1 MEVFFVDL
9 LKKNI
14 HMDRIRSEAVTQITM
29 EDDRNIPDSKP
40 DADSVNLE
48 KAAIIIEEI
57 QPGTDTVNLKGH
69 MHFSI
74 LYHTTESGS
83 SLVSMEG
90 ELPFEEKLVM
100 KGVLPTD
107 TVNAAGEVEDLSVGI
122 INSRKLSIRS
132 LVTLNASVEELYD
145 EEAPIGIHGEE
156 PGQMEWL
163 EYRKIPMQLAQIAIC
178 KNDIFRIRDEVTLP
192 SNYPNIFKI
201 LWNTVQLGDVSF
213 KVMEEKLGV
222 QGEVQLFL
230 LYEGEGEDR
239 PVRTFETT
247 MPFSGVLE
255 CHGCREGMLPD
266 IRYVQGQPEL
276 TVRPDLDG
284 EERCV
289 GFELALDI
297 MIHIYEEETTEII
310 SDVYGVAK
318 EVRTESHRANLRRV
332 RSCVTGKTK
341 VTDHIRIPGGS
352 NGILQ
357 LLHSE
362 AKVSQGQQSTV
373 ENGILLKGGI
383 QVKVMYIT
391 GDDEN
396 PYACTNAQIPYS
408 YTLEVPGIMPED
420 MGKVYAEVEQL
431 QVTMLDGEEM
441 DVKAVLCFSTMV
453 FERVP
458 VDFISRIEVTEPDS
472 ALMNSLP
479 GMVIYVVKEG
489 DNLWNIGRKYYV
501 PVEKLRELN
510 NLSSDELQTGQKL
523 LIVKGN

>member
-1 MEVFFVDL
+1 MDL

-14 HMDRIRSEAVTQITM
+14 HMDRIRSEAVTQITL
-29 EDDRNIPDSKP
+29 EDDRNIPDSRP
-40 DADSVNLE
+40 DVNSINLE
-48 KAAIIIEEI
+48 KAEIIIEEI

-69 MHFSI
+69 MNFAI
-74 LYHTTESGS
+74 LYHTLESGS
-83 SLVSMEG
+83 SLVPLEG
-90 ELPFEEKLVM
+90 EIPFEEKLVM
-100 KGVLPTD
+100 KGVVPSD
-107 TVNAAGEVEDLSVGI
+107 TVSATGEVEDLSVGI

-145 EEAPIGIHGEE
+145 EEAPIGVHGQE
-156 PGQMEWL
+156 PGQTEWL
-163 EYRKIPMQLAQIAIC
+163 EYRKVPLQLAQIAIC

-192 SNYPNIFKI
+192 SNYPNVFKI
-201 LWNTVQLGDVSF
+201 LWSTVHLGDVEF
-213 KVMEEKLGV
+213 KVLEEKLGI
-222 QGEVQLFL
+222 QGDVQLFV

-239 PVRTFETT
+239 PIRSFETAI
-247 MPFSGVLE
+247 PFSGALE

-276 TVRPDLDG
+276 TIRPDLDG
-284 EERCV
+284 EERCI
-289 GFELALDI
+289 GIEMSLDI
-297 MIHIYEEETTEII
+297 IIRIYEEDTTEII
-310 SDVYGVAK
+310 SDIYGVTK
-318 EVRTESHRANLRRV
+318 EVQTETHKANLCRV
-332 RSCVTGKTK
+332 RSRVTGKTK
-341 VTDHIRIPGGS
+341 VTDHIRVPGGS

-383 QVKVMYIT
+383 QVRVMYIT

-396 PYACTNAQIPYS
+396 PYACTDAQIPYS
-408 YTLEVPGIMPED
+408 YTLEVPGILPGD
-420 MGKVYAEVEQL
+420 MGTVYAEVEQL

-453 FERVP
+453 FEHIP
-458 VDFISRIEVTEPDS
+458 MELISRIEVTEPDS
-472 ALMNSLP
+472 ALMSSLP

-501 PVEKLRELN
+501 PVAKLRELN